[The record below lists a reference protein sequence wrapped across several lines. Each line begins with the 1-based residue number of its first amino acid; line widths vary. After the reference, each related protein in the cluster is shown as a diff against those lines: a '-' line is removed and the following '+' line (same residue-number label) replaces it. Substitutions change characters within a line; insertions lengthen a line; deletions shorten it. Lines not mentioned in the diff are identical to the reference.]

1 MANKREVH
9 FGQTPDNNRL
19 QNSNTLGS
27 ERSSISIR
35 EQIGHSGFSQYIQ
48 VQKVND
54 VIKYQLDTDDREA
67 DEEMQYDREIL
78 AKKVRHEKKLP
89 KLIKQTMAVTE
100 LWNKA
105 YRIDLMEAKKKIS
118 ASQFAKGTSSKYLP
132 SIKKV
137 TNLSIQEIVDEDE
150 QEETKRLSKGKNKS
164 QVRILNKKSLGNI
177 YHKKMKQTRFAKHL
191 GQTEI
196 SMPFPPRKS
205 TLLGEIRHITE
216 PELTQI
222 DLCARINQNFRV
234 GGSIVEDHP
243 DEEASF
249 LDDQDKYRLGK
260 PELLS
265 PPKRHPMINYH
276 KNSRIQVPLHYSG
289 NKATGSHFM
298 SHLSASK
305 HSSTLWDEGRQTSKQ
320 SRIIGSILDE
330 CDYAISKGSRLPNH
344 LETSQKDVRITHK
357 IVDMLKATVDHKRYL
372 QEIGAYLL

>member
-1 MANKREVH
+1 MANKRDVH
-9 FGQTPDNNRL
+9 FGPTPENNRL
-19 QNSNTLGS
+19 QKSNTLGS
-27 ERSSISIR
+27 QRSSISIK

-54 VIKYQLDTDDREA
+54 AIKYQLDTDDRQA
-67 DEEMQYDREIL
+67 DEDMQYEREIL
-78 AKKVRHEKKLP
+78 AKKARHEIKLP
-89 KLIKQTMAVTE
+89 KVVKQTMAVTE

-118 ASQFAKGTSSKYLP
+118 ASPFANGTSSKYLP

-137 TNLSIQEIVDEDE
+137 TNLSAQEIVDEDE
-150 QEETKRLSKGKNKS
+150 QEETKRLSKSKNKS
-164 QVRILNKKSLGNI
+164 QVRIMNNKSVGNLF
-177 YHKKMKQTRFAKHL
+177 HKKMKQSRFAKHL

-196 SMPFPPRKS
+196 SMPFPQRKS
-205 TLLGEIRHITE
+205 TILGEIKHITE
-216 PELTQI
+216 PEFTQI
-222 DLCARINQNFRV
+222 DLCARINQNFRFE
-234 GGSIVEDHP
+234 GSMAEDHP

-249 LDDQDKYRLGK
+249 LNDQQKYRPGK
-260 PELLS
+260 PESLS

-305 HSSTLWDEGRQTSKQ
+305 HSSTLGDEGRQTSKQ
-320 SRIIGSILDE
+320 SRIIGSILED
-330 CDYAISKGSRLPNH
+330 CDYAISKGSRLSNH
-344 LETSQKDVRITHK
+344 LETSQKEVRITNK

-372 QEIGAYLL
+372 QEIGTYLL